1 MERIRLYTD
10 REMMALGLRQAL
22 THCYELDVMGLDS
35 LVDSGGAASPVS
47 VDVQILDAPAEGL
60 RLIARM
66 RWLNPDVPIVVWE
79 RSSASEPALNALGG
93 GAHAVLLDS
102 SSLIEVHAC
111 IENVLQGS
119 IWVPPSI
126 AQVVVGSR
134 RCNLTRREGQL
145 LTLVSQGLSNKEL
158 AFALSITVGTVKV
171 YLSRLFDKLEVSDR
185 YELALLG
192 LRQGGAVNAGPAHGS
207 AQRSVPLEADAPG
220 IKSVFVPRFHDKWQH
235 GEIPQHGGGWQQS
248 SRVA

>member
-1 MERIRLYTD
+1 MERVRLYTD
-10 REMMALGLRQAL
+10 REMMALGLSQAL
-22 THCYELDVMGLDS
+22 MHCYELEIAGLDS
-35 LVDSGGAASPVS
+35 LAAPMLPA
-47 VDVQILDAPAEGL
+47 DVLILDAPAEGAGV
-60 RLIARM
+60 IVRM
-66 RWLNPDVPIVVWE
+66 RSVAPNVPIVVWQ
-79 RSSASEPALNALGG
+79 RGSASEPALNALGA

-102 SSLIEVHAC
+102 SSRAELHECLEA
-111 IENVLQGS
+111 VLKGN

-126 AQVVVGSR
+126 AQAVVASR

-145 LTLVSQGLSNKEL
+145 LNLVSQGMSNKEL

-192 LRQGGAVNAGPAHGS
+192 LRQGGAVNAGPAH
-207 AQRSVPLEADAPG
+207 AQHRSVPLEADAPG
-220 IKSVFVPRFHDKWQH
+220 IKSVFVPRFHEKWQH
-235 GEIPQHGGGWQQS
+235 AEMPQQGGGWQQS